1 MTQKRK
7 INVIVEIGKMMYN
20 NIVKKYTYDKGGK
33 FTMSK
38 SDMVNVKMVIT
49 EEKILNNI
57 EKVQKMIN
65 PNSKKQ
71 IVQLEEDSYFK
82 DLIESIKTY
91 LIEYPEKNNFP
102 KDVYDAAYELVEY
115 ATTQFEEN
123 TKSIED
129 LIRQR
134 EKNISLAAELKE
146 TLQIVDN
153 KEPEWKKKIQEL
165 SAEDYSEE
173 IIDTLGQMGRAK
185 SNKTPNYLEAL
196 KTVNTKIAN
205 LESNLHIE
213 IDMERIEDRS
223 KALSYIGIEIADALK
238 EIPVPQEKVE
248 QIDGENSLEE
258 INENVQYAEND
269 DNEDAQYYEDTRID
283 VKPSLWQRIKNLKF
297 IRTIR
302 YLMKIKVVLE
312 LPALPE
318 GKMEEQHQH

>member
-1 MTQKRK
+1 
-7 INVIVEIGKMMYN
+7 
-20 NIVKKYTYDKGGK
+20 
-33 FTMSK
+33 MSK

-49 EEKILNNI
+49 EEKILANI

-91 LIEYPEKNNFP
+91 LIEYPEKDNFP

-115 ATTQFEEN
+115 ATSQFEEN
-123 TKSIED
+123 TKLIED

-134 EKNISLAAELKE
+134 EKNIGLSATLRE
-146 TLQIVDN
+146 TLQSVEN
-153 KEPEWKKKIQEL
+153 KDDDWKKRVQEL
-165 SAEDYSEE
+165 SNNDYSEE
-173 IIDTLGQMGRAK
+173 ILDTLGQMGRAK
-185 SNKTPNYLEAL
+185 NNKTPNYLESL
-196 KTVNTKIAN
+196 KFINTQIAN

-238 EIPVPQEKVE
+238 EIPVPEEKVE
-248 QIDGENSLEE
+248 QIAETDDSEKVEVS
-258 INENVQYAEND
+258 NVVETVD
-269 DNEDAQYYEDTRID
+269 EDVQYYEDTRID
-283 VKPSLWQRIKNLKF
+283 VKPSIWQRIKNMKF
-297 IRTIR
+297 IRAIR